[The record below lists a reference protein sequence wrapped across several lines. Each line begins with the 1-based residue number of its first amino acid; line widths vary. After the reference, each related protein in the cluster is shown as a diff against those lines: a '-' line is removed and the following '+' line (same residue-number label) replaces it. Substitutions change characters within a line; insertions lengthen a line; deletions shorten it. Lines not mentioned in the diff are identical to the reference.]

1 MLAMIGDA
9 YLECK
14 EYKKAESIF
23 KDLLQLKKQSK
34 AQKKVR
40 WKYFYTYCHVVAKYS
55 RCLFPIYGEDI
66 LLHFLLYILH
76 RTPYAVH
83 RAPHTV
89 HSAS

>member
-40 WKYFYTYCHVVAKYS
+40 WQYFYTSCHVVAKYAS
-55 RCLFPIYGEDI
+55 AFSPFMVN
-66 LLHFLLYILH
+66 FLLYILH

-83 RAPHTV
+83 HAPHTG